1 MILKRKKGVKTAIIL
16 MLAIFAASL
25 YGCGNA
31 GSGRNDAEKNG
42 GGENGEL
49 SLEAM
54 GRYVEEPVDLSGKI
68 SGDGSGIYPLANG
81 NLIVTDRYTEFVKTG
96 DLNVWMTDRRRWRTN
111 MLEEGVYIMSMAV
124 GPDNTVG
131 LIYQAADDTEEEEER
146 GEGNGEETGV
156 KVHIPELNPQIL
168 IIRPDNTEIPVDIAL
183 TEDDQ
188 YPDQVYIADSGRI
201 FVTTR
206 GNSNL
211 YEVREDGSGELFLT
225 VEAGHPDLI
234 QFQGNL
240 MVMDG
245 YEYDSLA
252 IYDLDREEY
261 IEDAVLEEFIRT
273 NYGDRENRSIDSHAL
288 YFFFGEE
295 EILYLAEKR
304 DCIVM

>member
-131 LIYQAADDTEEEEER
+131 LIYQAADDTE
-146 GEGNGEETGV
+146 
-156 KVHIPELNPQIL
+156 
-168 IIRPDNTEIPVDIAL
+168 IPVDIAL